1 MSNFVERLNSLL
13 KERNL
18 SIRQL
23 SREVGISSSQLSKY
37 STGYYEPS
45 LSNALKLA
53 DYFSCSLDYLFGLEP
68 FRQNAYFYR
77 EPDKKVFVERFKELV
92 ERRKTNFNRIS
103 KHTYLNRNTI
113 YNWETTANFPKVG
126 ILVKLAQELNVSIEF
141 LIGRID

>member
-13 KERNL
+13 EEENL
-18 SIRQL
+18 TIRQL
-23 SREVGISSSQLSKY
+23 SREIGVSSSQLSKY
-37 STGYYEPS
+37 LTGYYEPS
-45 LSNALKLA
+45 LKNALKIA

-68 FRQNAYFYR
+68 FKQNSYSYG

-126 ILVKLAQELNVSIEF
+126 ILVKLAGELNVTVEF
-141 LIGRID
+141 LIGRIN